1 MASRMYPVHFIAYD
15 LAPRPRGSSS
25 AGMVHFPPDM
35 VRLEKMVGGASL
47 NFGYAIHLNPGTCVN
62 ISSITADLYFQGK
75 QPASVALGIAAD
87 PESHV
92 IHTGYKFPQG
102 GVINST
108 IRGCLRLP
116 LNLAG
121 LETIERLRDGEQ
133 ADFHLT
139 MRGSALIL
147 DPTEKTWDACLFQVD
162 GGMPMSAQVQVSRDL
177 WTPQV
182 RAVSPMGSILVE
194 IPLATSR
201 TPPWNAVWEQLDKA
215 AGHLAQGGEGE
226 WEGCIAKVR
235 QALELRAKIEK
246 IPQGPPKSDH
256 DQDRRERLNGLAK
269 ALFHYSSLAV
279 HADRHTTHWN
289 RADAILAYS
298 TLCAILA
305 VQDP

>member
-1 MASRMYPVHFIAYD
+1 MYPVHFIAYD
-15 LAPRPRGSSS
+15 LASRPHSNSS
-25 AGMVHFPPDM
+25 AGVIHFPPDM
-35 VRLEKMVGGASL
+35 VRIERTAGGVSL
-47 NFGYAIHLNPGTCVN
+47 NVGYMLQINPDTCAS

-75 QPASVALGIAAD
+75 QSVPVALGVAAD

-92 IHTGYKFPQG
+92 IHTGYKFPQNG
-102 GVINST
+102 INSV

-133 ADFHLT
+133 ADFRLT
-139 MRGSALIL
+139 VRGSALIL
-147 DPTEKTWDACLFQVD
+147 NPTEKTWDACMFKVD

-177 WTPQV
+177 WAPQV

-194 IPLATSR
+194 VPLATSR
-201 TPPWNAVWEQLDKA
+201 TPPWNTVWEQLDKA
-215 AGHLAQGGEGE
+215 AGHLAQGGESG

-246 IPQGPPKSDH
+246 IPPGPPKSDH

-279 HADRHTTHWN
+279 HADRHTTQWS